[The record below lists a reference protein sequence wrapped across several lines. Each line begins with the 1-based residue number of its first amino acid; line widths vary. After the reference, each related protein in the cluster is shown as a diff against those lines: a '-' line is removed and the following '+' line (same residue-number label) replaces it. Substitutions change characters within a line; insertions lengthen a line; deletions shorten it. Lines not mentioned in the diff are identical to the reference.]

1 MVLRVSALHEL
12 GLKSALC
19 VGAKWSMERDTPQLL
34 THAPLARSLAAEV
47 WASMKAPGSVT
58 SLSAG
63 QVTLHSMSGPTPE
76 YGTCSKPNMKEKDA
90 APPAQGRLMVHGPIF
105 VENPDGSI
113 TEAVPSDAKQ
123 ARPKGDRGDR
133 GRRESNDGDSDSSGS
148 GSNANGI
155 SMSQEVEFL
164 YSRHERV
171 FMLLLFIQFVLE
183 SLYAAVFVV
192 RMRPSMFELEAMYNW
207 EISPKTAEAIL
218 WTTLVIQVLFGI
230 VYYFMAVLSIWTKRP
245 KHFQMFAKTCLC
257 GVVGLVLLA
266 YADKFNLPIFFLRLL
281 AYIYA
286 RFLQGLTASILLL
299 PGARVCF
306 RK

>member
-1 MVLRVSALHEL
+1 MSN
-12 GLKSALC
+12 
-19 VGAKWSMERDTPQLL
+19 
-34 THAPLARSLAAEV
+34 
-47 WASMKAPGSVT
+47 GS
-58 SLSAG
+58 
-63 QVTLHSMSGPTPE
+63 
-76 YGTCSKPNMKEKDA
+76 YGTC
-90 APPAQGRLMVHGPIF
+90 QGRTSRDSNGSKEPHAKLMVHGPIF

-123 ARPKGDRGDR
+123 SRPKSDRDR
-133 GRRESNDGDSDSSGS
+133 RRESADDSDNSGT
-148 GSNANGI
+148 GSAAGI

-171 FMLLLFIQFVLE
+171 FMLLLFIQFLLE
-183 SLYAAVFVV
+183 SLYAAVFIV

-207 EISPKTAEAIL
+207 EISQKSAEVIL
-218 WTTLVIQVLFGI
+218 WTTLIIQIVFGM
-230 VYYFMAVLSIWTKRP
+230 VYYTMAALAICTKRP

-299 PGARVCF
+299 PPARE
-306 RK
+306 RNNL

>member
-1 MVLRVSALHEL
+1 
-12 GLKSALC
+12 
-19 VGAKWSMERDTPQLL
+19 
-34 THAPLARSLAAEV
+34 
-47 WASMKAPGSVT
+47 
-58 SLSAG
+58 
-63 QVTLHSMSGPTPE
+63 MSGPTPE
-76 YGTCSKPNMKEKDA
+76 YGACSKPNTKEKDV
-90 APPAQGRLMVHGPIF
+90 APPGGRLMVHGPIF

-207 EISPKTAEAIL
+207 EISPKTAAAVL

-299 PGARVCF
+299 PPANNANRNG
-306 RK
+306 